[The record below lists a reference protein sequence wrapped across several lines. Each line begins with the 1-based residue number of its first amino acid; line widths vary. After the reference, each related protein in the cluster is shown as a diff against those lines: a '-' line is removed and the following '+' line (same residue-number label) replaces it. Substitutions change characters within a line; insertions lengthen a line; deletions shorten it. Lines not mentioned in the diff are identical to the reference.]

1 MTTAAK
7 PITEIAAQWREARKL
22 YVIYSALLERFA
34 LGAPPCPELD
44 SPIDR
49 NEPEALERAA
59 KWMLQMDERIHVH
72 QLRQLLQ
79 TSQLS
84 TEEYLRPLITHHLQK
99 AKKNEADRDKID
111 FLLVQYLCLCAPPA
125 FYERSVAFEEIAQ
138 ILEPLLG
145 EVGAH
150 PPRWLE
156 PLEQAT
162 SQLDSLRS
170 LRDLLEQGTLEQ
182 MRKLK
187 AGGGEMYFGPTA
199 LAAITRFNFL
209 VRKSFG
215 RLIAADLHAIRFS
228 LNELERRGVATVDC
242 TRANLS
248 SQESIDNLRQA
259 CHEWKKPFRA
269 AYAAGH
275 NFKEL
280 IEIRT
285 AVEDTLAHA
294 PQSGSAAPSSKKPDV
309 SAAPASNGTPLPLE
323 KPADKQ
329 HNDPIAVEFTH
340 KAQPKITP
348 PKPAAPELMSMQAPA
363 QTTTPAGG
371 TPAPSAIA
379 PAIAAEMQAAVDQI
393 NRELTKNHVKA
404 GSVANI
410 PLGGVKLMLSSWE
423 VGAFLQN
430 ADETTE
436 TLQRAVAARAVIA
449 AQIERRKRGEIPLD
463 LPQVIKMAQLES
475 GKIQARIASAKQA
488 KDIDS
493 AVNLAATH
501 KRLLALMDEAVKP
514 RK

>member
-1 MTTAAK
+1 MSTAAK
-7 PITEIAAQWREARKL
+7 PVSEIAAQWREARKL
-22 YVIYSALLERFA
+22 YVIYSALQERFA
-34 LGAPPCPELD
+34 LGAPPCPELE

-49 NEPEALERAA
+49 NEPEALERVA
-59 KWMLQMDERIHVH
+59 KWLLQMDDHIHVH

-84 TEEYLRPLITHHLQK
+84 TEEYLRPLIAHHLQK
-99 AKKNEADRDKID
+99 EKKNEADRDKID
-111 FLLVQYLCLCAPPA
+111 FLLVQYLSLCAPSA
-125 FYERSVAFEEIAQ
+125 FYDRDVTFEEIAQ

-145 EVGAH
+145 EVGAN

-156 PLEQAT
+156 PLEQAAG
-162 SQLDSLRS
+162 QLDGLRS

-199 LAAITRFNFL
+199 LAAITRFNFM
-209 VRKSFG
+209 VRKTFS

-228 LNELERRGVATVDC
+228 LSELERKGIANVDC
-242 TRANLS
+242 TRAGLT
-248 SQESIDNLRQA
+248 SQEGVENLRQV
-259 CHEWKKPFRA
+259 CSEWKKPFRA

-285 AVEDTLAHA
+285 AVEEALTHA
-294 PQSGSAAPSSKKPDV
+294 PSTKAPATAKKPEV
-309 SAAPASNGTPLPLE
+309 PPPASNGAPLAPE
-323 KPADKQ
+323 KPADKGQ
-329 HNDPIAVEFTH
+329 NRAIAVEFTQ

-348 PKPAAPELMSMQAPA
+348 PKPPAPELLSTLQAPA
-363 QTTTPAGG
+363 KTSTPGGG

-379 PAIAAEMQAAVDQI
+379 PAIAAELQAAADHI
-393 NRELTKNHVKA
+393 NQQLTKNHVKE

-423 VGAFLQN
+423 VGAFLKN
-430 ADETTE
+430 TDETTA
-436 TLQRAVAARAVIA
+436 TLQRAVSARAVVG
-449 AQIERRKRGEIPLD
+449 AQLERRKRGEIPLD

-475 GKIQARIASAKQA
+475 AKIQARIAVAKQA

-501 KRLLALMDEAVKP
+501 KRLVALMDEAEKP